1 MLACFFRSVDIVY
14 CFIIGL
20 VNSPDIVFFICE
32 KKNKWELKNQK
43 KVIGLAQF
51 PKSHLISSHLIF
63 AKVILLD
70 LYEVTE

>member
-1 MLACFFRSVDIVY
+1 MRT
-14 CFIIGL
+14 
-20 VNSPDIVFFICE
+20 
-32 KKNKWELKNQK
+32 KKPK
-43 KVIGLAQF
+43 KGHAWSIGLAQF